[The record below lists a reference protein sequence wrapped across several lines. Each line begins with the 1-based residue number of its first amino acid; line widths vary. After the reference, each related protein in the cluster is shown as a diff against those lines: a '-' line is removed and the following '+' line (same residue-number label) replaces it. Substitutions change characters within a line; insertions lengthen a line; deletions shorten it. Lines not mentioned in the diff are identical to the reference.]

1 MDLYTLY
8 AAIRDG
14 VAQDPELSAWA
25 TTHFTRELTV
35 FAGLVGRRMPFMDD
49 DAPFVVLSDPADRRG
64 MDEVTIGYEVSGWIG
79 LSCGDMRED
88 SLENVIEPAGIEQIT
103 EALRLVRSAIQ
114 AVLPDS
120 ITLTAFETASDT
132 MGANDEVH
140 GHFVAQFIQRLTI
153 GQSPLR

>member
-1 MDLYTLY
+1 M
-8 AAIRDG
+8 
-14 VAQDPELSAWA
+14 
-25 TTHFTRELTV
+25 

-49 DAPFVVLSDPADRRG
+49 DAPFVVLGDPADRRG

-132 MGANDEVH
+132 MAP
-140 GHFVAQFIQRLTI
+140 ATRSTAIL
-153 GQSPLR
+153 